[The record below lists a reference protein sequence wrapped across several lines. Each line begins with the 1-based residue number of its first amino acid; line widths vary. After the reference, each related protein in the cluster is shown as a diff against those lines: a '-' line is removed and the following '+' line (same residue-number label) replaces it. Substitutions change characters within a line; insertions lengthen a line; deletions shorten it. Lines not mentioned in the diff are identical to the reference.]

1 MADLAEEASHPR
13 YMGSPYVREAVE
25 DWLAYIGT
33 ERQLA
38 AKTSEAYERDVSQFL
53 AFLAVHLNRLPD
65 MPQLLT
71 LQARDVRAFLAAR
84 RGEGVGSRSLSR
96 TLSALR
102 MFYKFLERRGYG
114 KNDAIRA
121 VALPKLPHSVPKP
134 LTAPKATA
142 LVDGAD
148 IAAPDAPEWIVARDT
163 AVLALLYG
171 SGLRISEALSLKRR
185 DAPTKGR
192 DMLRVLGKGSK
203 TRVVPVLPI
212 AREAVE
218 LYLALCPMGLG
229 SEDPLFV
236 GAHGKQLSPRII
248 QLRIAKARAVLG
260 LPETATPHALRH
272 SFATHLL
279 GAGADLRSIQ
289 ELLGHASLSTTQGY
303 TEVDREHLLKTYQSA
318 HPRA

>member
-1 MADLAEEASHPR
+1 MADVAEEASHPR

-65 MPQLLT
+65 MPQLLA

-171 SGLRISEALSLKRR
+171 SGLRISEALSLKRK

-192 DMLRVLGKGSK
+192 DMLRVTGKGSK

>member
-1 MADLAEEASHPR
+1 
-13 YMGSPYVREAVE
+13 MGTPYVREAVE

-38 AKTSEAYERDVSQFL
+38 AKTSEAYERDLRQFL
-53 AFLAVHLNRLPD
+53 AFLASHFNRLPD
-65 MPQLLT
+65 MQQLLA
-71 LQARDVRAFLAAR
+71 LQARDVRAFLASR
-84 RGEGVGSRSLSR
+84 RSEGVGSRSLAR

-148 IAAPDAPEWIVARDT
+148 IAASDQPEWIIARDT

-171 SGLRISEALSLKRR
+171 SGLRISEALSLKRK
-185 DAPTKGR
+185 DAPLKGR
-192 DMLRVLGKGSK
+192 DMLRVMGKGSK
-203 TRVVPVLPI
+203 TRVVPVLGI

-218 LYLALCPMGLG
+218 LYLKHCPMRLG

-236 GAHGKQLSPRII
+236 GAYGKQLSPRII
-248 QLRIAKARAVLG
+248 QLKIATRPRRARPARDGDAACAPPLLRHPSFRRGRRLARDPGAARARQPLD
-260 LPETATPHALRH
+260 HARLYRGRPR
-272 SFATHLL
+272 AP
-279 GAGADLRSIQ
+279 AQDLRK
-289 ELLGHASLSTTQGY
+289 
-303 TEVDREHLLKTYQSA
+303 RPP
-318 HPRA
+318 PRIGL

>member
-1 MADLAEEASHPR
+1 MSDLAEEASHRR
-13 YMGSPYVREAVE
+13 YMGSPYVREAIE
-25 DWLAYIGT
+25 DWLSYIGT

-53 AFLAVHLNRLPD
+53 AFLAVHFNRLPD
-65 MPQLLT
+65 MPHLLA

-84 RGEGVGSRSLSR
+84 RSEGVGSRSLSR

-134 LTAPKATA
+134 LTASKATA

-148 IAAPDAPEWIVARDT
+148 IASADQPEWIVVRDT

-171 SGLRISEALSLKRR
+171 SGLRISEALSLKRK
-185 DAPTKGR
+185 DAPIKGR
-192 DMLRVLGKGSK
+192 DMLRVTGKGSK

-218 LYLALCPMGLG
+218 AYLKLCPMGLG

-279 GAGADLRSIQ
+279 SAGADLRSIQ

>member
-1 MADLAEEASHPR
+1 
-13 YMGSPYVREAVE
+13 
-25 DWLAYIGT
+25 
-33 ERQLA
+33 
-38 AKTSEAYERDVSQFL
+38 
-53 AFLAVHLNRLPD
+53 
-65 MPQLLT
+65 
-71 LQARDVRAFLAAR
+71 
-84 RGEGVGSRSLSR
+84 
-96 TLSALR
+96 

-142 LVDGAD
+142 LVEGAD
-148 IAAPDAPEWIVARDT
+148 MASGEAPEWVAARDA

-171 SGLRISEALSLKRR
+171 SGLRISEALSLRRR
-185 DAPTKGR
+185 DAPVKGR
-192 DMLRVLGKGSK
+192 DMLRVTGKGSK

-212 AREAVE
+212 VREAVE
-218 LYLALCPMGLG
+218 RYLAFCPLKLG
-229 SEDPLFV
+229 SDDPLFV
-236 GAHGKQLSPRII
+236 GVRGKQLSPRLI
-248 QLRIAKARAVLG
+248 QLRIARARAALG

-279 GAGADLRSIQ
+279 GAGADLRAIQ

-303 TEVDREHLLKTYQSA
+303 TEVDRAHLLKTYESA

>member
-1 MADLAEEASHPR
+1 
-13 YMGSPYVREAVE
+13 MGSPYVREAVA

-38 AKTSEAYERDVSQFL
+38 AKTAEAYSRDVSQFL
-53 AFLAVHLNRLPD
+53 AFLAVHLDRMPD
-65 MPQLLT
+65 MKHLLA
-71 LQARDVRAFLAAR
+71 LQARDLRGFLAAR
-84 RGEGVGSRSLSR
+84 RSEGVGSRSLAR

-134 LTAPKATA
+134 ITAEKATA

-148 IAAPDAPEWIVARDT
+148 IASPDQAEWVIARDT

-171 SGLRISEALSLKRR
+171 SGLRISEALSLKRK
-185 DAPTKGR
+185 DAPVKGR
-192 DMLRVLGKGSK
+192 DMLRVTGKGSK

-212 AREAVE
+212 ARQAVE
-218 LYLALCPMGLG
+218 AYLALCPMRLG
-229 SEDPLFV
+229 SDDPLFV
-236 GAHGKQLSPRII
+236 GAQGKQLSPRII
-248 QLRIAKARAVLG
+248 QLKIARTRAALG

-303 TEVDREHLLKTYQSA
+303 TEVDREHLLKTYERA

>member
-1 MADLAEEASHPR
+1 
-13 YMGSPYVREAVE
+13 MGTPYVREAVE

-38 AKTSEAYERDVSQFL
+38 AKTSEAYERDLRQFL
-53 AFLAVHLNRLPD
+53 AFLASHLNRLPD
-65 MPQLLT
+65 MQQLLA
-71 LQARDVRAFLAAR
+71 LQVRDVRAFLASR
-84 RGEGVGSRSLSR
+84 RSEGVGSRSLAR

-148 IAAPDAPEWIVARDT
+148 IASPDAAEWIIARDT

-171 SGLRISEALSLKRR
+171 SGLRISEALSLKRK
-185 DAPTKGR
+185 DAPVKGR
-192 DMLRVLGKGSK
+192 DMLRVMGKGSK

-218 LYLALCPMGLG
+218 LYLRLCPMRQG
-229 SEDPLFV
+229 SDDPLFV
-236 GAHGKQLSPRII
+236 GTHGKQLSPRII
-248 QLRIAKARAVLG
+248 QLKIARARAVLG

-279 GAGADLRSIQ
+279 GAGADLRAIQ

-303 TEVDREHLLKTYQSA
+303 TEVDREHLLKIYENA

>member
-134 LTAPKATA
+134 LTVPKATA

-148 IAAPDAPEWIVARDT
+148 ITAPDAPEWIVARDT